1 MDGAGR
7 PMCGRIVNGMRTT
20 IDRAGRVVVPKAIRE
35 RLQLGPGA
43 LVGITE
49 RERFLELAAAPVAG
63 RPWEKAHYGR

>member
-1 MDGAGR
+1 M
-7 PMCGRIVNGMRTT
+7 
-20 IDRAGRVVVPKAIRE
+20 VPKAIRE
-35 RLQLGPGA
+35 RLQLGSGA